1 MVLYCSECGKKL
13 IKGSKFCTEC
23 GAKITINDENYVF
36 ERGQSRL
43 DKTIKKGN
51 QIPLDEEINLE
62 NINFKKQKSI
72 KVFVLSLVT
81 FGIYNLIC
89 LYRWIKTLN
98 KVKGKT
104 VIDPTLAIVFSIITL
119 TIATIYYDY
128 KVVEEY
134 ELITKESGENKT
146 SLGNL
151 DPPSSNLKELVLYG
165 NIFILVAS
173 FISAGTLWVLTW
185 FASAYLVVLIQKAV
199 EYSLSVK
206 AKS

>member
-1 MVLYCSECGKKL
+1 MVLYCSECGSKL
-13 IKGSKFCTEC
+13 IKSSKFCTEC
-23 GAKITINDENYVF
+23 GAKITSNDENYVY

-43 DKTIKKGN
+43 DKVRKKGN
-51 QIPLDEEINLE
+51 QIPLDEEIKFDD
-62 NINFKKQKSI
+62 INFKKQSSI

-81 FGIYNLIC
+81 LGIYNLIC

-104 VIDPTLAIVFSIITL
+104 VIDPTLAIVLTIITL

-128 KVVEEY
+128 KVVKEY
-134 ELITKESGENKT
+134 ELITKESGEIKA

-165 NIFILVAS
+165 NIFIVVVS

>member
-134 ELITKESGENKT
+134 ELITKESGVNKT

-173 FISAGTLWVLTW
+173 FISSGTLWVLTW